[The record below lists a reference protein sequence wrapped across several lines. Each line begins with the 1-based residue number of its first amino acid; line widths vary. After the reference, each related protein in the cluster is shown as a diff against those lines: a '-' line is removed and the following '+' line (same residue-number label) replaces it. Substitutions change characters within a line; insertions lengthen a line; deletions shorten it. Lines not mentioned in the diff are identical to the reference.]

1 VVDTDRCLRHGATTM
16 TYANRQSVR
25 ETALVGRVSAIL
37 LGFDLLAVVPASVG
51 WLAGFEIPDPWAL
64 ARVYA
69 CLLVIKIACWYG
81 HLHWVLRPVTVWLA
95 RSNRDDHGALRAAD
109 RALDRFPIRHGL
121 VYALSWVGFLGT
133 APMLGY
139 LAFPELIT
147 LGRHDLISLALLL
160 AAAATGALAL
170 AFPLAQSCGEAV
182 QMQIDEASERV
193 GLVHARRRSS
203 LVRRLSMLAI
213 AIALGPWWVMGSLA
227 MKTNMDGV
235 REHTAIESR
244 EWVSAHAA
252 RVNAGQPQPD
262 PARASVVMELPVL
275 LQDATPH
282 VSGAV
287 VAIDVRTEQASAA
300 APLADGRWLLVHTP
314 IAAQIPA
321 SFLIMTLTICIWAV
335 WTIASFAS
343 AITMPIRR
351 LRETIHDTVATGAIS
366 TIVKIPTPRDDELGD
381 LTRDFNELLN
391 RLRHV
396 AAMANSLAAGQLEV
410 EVEGDGELADALRR
424 MVTTLHDI
432 VSQLREAAVG
442 VASAAGEIHAA
453 SRQQELAAE
462 QQELGMAEISD
473 VLNSLERSAVEI
485 SNAVGNVLHNA
496 EGTLATTAEM
506 AAKTGELDARYQ
518 DVGELL
524 AVIHDVGDRSD
535 LLALNGSLEATRAG
549 ESGRGFG
556 LVAAEMRRLA
566 ERVTGTAN
574 DVRRLVH
581 DITSASASTV
591 AATAHSRQLA
601 ENTAS
606 AARAIVQ
613 AAHRQ
618 RTDTEH
624 ASAEAR
630 EFASIIANSSV
641 ATTQTRVAAES
652 LKLQADQLERLVRRF
667 ELHRHPNPRQ

>member
-1 VVDTDRCLRHGATTM
+1 M
-16 TYANRQSVR
+16 TYGNRQSVR

-37 LGFDLLAVVPASVG
+37 LCFDLIVVVPVSGA
-51 WLAGFEIPDPWAL
+51 WLASFEIPDPWAL

-81 HLHWVLRPVTVWLA
+81 HLHWVLRPVTDWFA
-95 RSNRDDHGALRAAD
+95 RSNPDDHAALRAAD
-109 RALDRFPIRHGL
+109 RALSRFPVQHGI
-121 VYALSWVGFLGT
+121 VYTLSWVGFFGT

-147 LGRHDLISLALLL
+147 LGRHDLIPLALLI
-160 AAAATGALAL
+160 AAACTGAFAL
-170 AFPLAQSCGEAV
+170 AFPLAQSSAEV
-182 QMQIDEASERV
+182 IQIQLDEAFERV
-193 GLVHARRRSS
+193 GLVHSRRRSS
-203 LVRRLSMLAI
+203 LVRRLGILAI
-213 AIALGPWWVMGSLA
+213 AIALAPWWVMGSLA
-227 MKTNMDGV
+227 MKTSIDGV
-235 REHTAIESR
+235 RERTAIESR

-252 RVNAGQPQPD
+252 RLNAGQPLPD
-262 PARASVVMELPVL
+262 PARASVVMTLPEL

-282 VSGAV
+282 DWGAV
-287 VAIDVRTEQASAA
+287 VAIDVRTEQATAA

-314 IAAQIPA
+314 ITAQVPA
-321 SFLIMTLTICIWAV
+321 SFLIMTLAICIWAV

-343 AITMPIRR
+343 AITTPIRR
-351 LRETIHDTVATGAIS
+351 LRETIHDTVVTGAIS
-366 TIVKIPTPRDDELGD
+366 TIIKIPTPRDDELGD

-396 AAMANSLAAGQLEV
+396 AAMANSLAAGKLDL

-453 SRQQELAAE
+453 SREQELAAQ

-473 VLNSLERSAVEI
+473 VLSSLERSAVEI
-485 SNAVGNVLHNA
+485 SDAVSNVLDNA
-496 EGTLATTAEM
+496 EGTLSTTAEM
-506 AAKTGELDARYQ
+506 AAKIGELDARNQ

-524 AVIHDVGDRSD
+524 AVIRDVGDRSD

-549 ESGRGFG
+549 QAGRGFG

-566 ERVTGTAN
+566 ERVTATADN
-574 DVRRLVH
+574 VRGLVH

-601 ENTAS
+601 ENTTV
-606 AARAIVQ
+606 AAREIVQ

-618 RTDTEH
+618 RTDTER

-630 EFASIIANSSV
+630 EFASIIASSSV
-641 ATTQTRVAAES
+641 ATTQTRVAAEN
-652 LKLQADQLERLVRRF
+652 LERQADQLERLVRRF
-667 ELHRHPNPRQ
+667 ELHRDPNVQR